1 MINLKYQPREIVQSI
16 IHSCSYITD
25 TFAEWQGQCR
35 MHSSLE
41 MDWVQYICR
50 AEVCFYHRCS
60 YYRCLKHKAAS
71 SLGLFG
77 GSLSTI
83 TFEIL
88 GWSCAYSSIM
98 TKSDWSL
105 LFYSEPSLTSLT
117 IRTRSC
123 SVKFV
128 LSHPIVTLNH
138 PHCQCTDIYGLLL
151 SSLCLCLKFIHCLLP
166 LGLCNIF
173 SALIP
178 LVTFF
183 LLDPS
188 KVSVCHQRGS
198 FHGNSKEQ
206 AKLTRHKMKTV
217 SSSSPILKI

>member
-1 MINLKYQPREIVQSI
+1 MY
-16 IHSCSYITD
+16 
-25 TFAEWQGQCR
+25 
-35 MHSSLE
+35 SSLE
-41 MDWVQYICR
+41 MGWVQYICR
-50 AEVCFYHRCS
+50 AEACS
-60 YYRCLKHKAAS
+60 YHRCLKHKAGS
-71 SLGLFG
+71 GLVLFED
-77 GSLSTI
+77 SLSTI

-88 GWSCAYSSIM
+88 GWSRAYSSIM

-105 LFYSEPSLTSLT
+105 LFYPDPSLTSLT
-117 IRTRSC
+117 IRTRPC

-128 LSHPIVTLNH
+128 LSRPLVTLNH
-138 PHCQCTDIYGLLL
+138 PRCQCTDIYGLLL
-151 SSLCLCLKFIHCLLP
+151 SSVCLCSKFIQCLLP
-166 LGLCNIF
+166 LGLCNTF

-188 KVSVCHQRGS
+188 KVSICHQRGS
-198 FHGNSKEQ
+198 FHGNSEEQ

>member
-1 MINLKYQPREIVQSI
+1 M
-16 IHSCSYITD
+16 HSCSYIND
-25 TFAEWQGQCR
+25 TFPEWQRQCR
-35 MHSSLE
+35 MYSNLE
-41 MDWVQYICR
+41 MGWVQYVCR
-50 AEVCFYHRCS
+50 AKVCFYHRCS
-60 YYRCLKHKAAS
+60 YHRGLKHKAAS
-71 SLGLFG
+71 GLVLFED
-77 GSLSTI
+77 SLSTI
-83 TFEIL
+83 TVEIL
-88 GWSCAYSSIM
+88 SWSCAYSSIM

-105 LFYSEPSLTSLT
+105 LFYPEPSLTSLT

-151 SSLCLCLKFIHCLLP
+151 SSLCLCSKFIHCLLP
-166 LGLCNIF
+166 LGLCNTF

-178 LVTFF
+178 LVTFY

-188 KVSVCHQRGS
+188 KVSICHQKRS
-198 FHGNSKEQ
+198 FHGNSEEQ
-206 AKLTRHKMKTV
+206 AKLMRHKMKTV

>member
-1 MINLKYQPREIVQSI
+1 M
-16 IHSCSYITD
+16 HSCSYIND
-25 TFAEWQGQCR
+25 TFPDWQGQC
-35 MHSSLE
+35 SNLE
-41 MDWVQYICR
+41 MGWVQYICR
-50 AEVCFYHRCS
+50 AEVCSYH
-60 YYRCLKHKAAS
+60 RCLKHKS
-71 SLGLFG
+71 SSGLVLFEDFF
-77 GSLSTI
+77 STFV
-83 TFEIL
+83 FEIL

-105 LFYSEPSLTSLT
+105 LFYPEPILTSLT

-128 LSHPIVTLNH
+128 LSHPLVTLNH

-151 SSLCLCLKFIHCLLP
+151 SSLCLCSKFIHCLLP
-166 LGLCNIF
+166 LGLSNTF

-183 LLDPS
+183 LLVPS
-188 KVSVCHQRGS
+188 KVSICHQRGS
-198 FHGNSKEQ
+198 FHGNCEEQ
-206 AKLTRHKMKTV
+206 AKLTRHEMKTV